1 MRELTELGTMPIG
14 TEDLVGEGLTIRM
27 PQSRAIVSVQ
37 IERAALTAMEAAV
50 LRGIRWPCY
59 PNTTAGRD
67 PLVCWLGPERWL
79 VSSQGSSAPGLIDE
93 LRAATEGSLAAI
105 VDISDSVTLIQLV
118 GEAARHLLAR
128 GTGLGL
134 DDRALGPGRCA
145 RTRLASLAVLLRPL
159 EESGYELLVDRSEAQ
174 FLLDW
179 LRDSSLGLEL
189 SRPDTQEVAAVK
201 GGIVAGVAEPAH
213 RS

>member
-1 MRELTELGTMPIG
+1 MRELTEMRNVPIG
-14 TEDLVGEGLTIRM
+14 IEDLVGEGLTIRVQ
-27 PQSRAIVSVQ
+27 QSRAIVSVQ

-67 PLVCWLGPERWL
+67 PFIWWLGPERWL
-79 VSSQGSSAPGLIDE
+79 VSSEESRAPELIVD
-93 LRAATEGSLAAI
+93 LRAATEGHLAAI
-105 VDISDSVTLIQLV
+105 VDISDSLTFIQLV
-118 GEAARHLLAR
+118 GKAARELLAR
-128 GTGLGL
+128 GTSLGL

-145 RTRLASLAVLLRPL
+145 RTRFANLPVLLRPL
-159 EESGYELLVDRSEAQ
+159 EENAYELLVDRSEAQ

-189 SRPDTQEVAAVK
+189 SRSGTQEVAAVK
-201 GGIVAGVAEPAH
+201 GSIAAGVGEPAH
-213 RS
+213 RP